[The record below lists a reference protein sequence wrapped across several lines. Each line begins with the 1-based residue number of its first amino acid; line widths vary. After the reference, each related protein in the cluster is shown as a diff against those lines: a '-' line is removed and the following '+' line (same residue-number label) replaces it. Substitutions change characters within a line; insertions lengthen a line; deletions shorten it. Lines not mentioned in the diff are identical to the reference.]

1 MKTDIIYETAEKSWG
16 IDKGWSVRVIGVFD
30 DSLTLVEFVDGQ
42 GLYAVIDGGFFSAKL
57 QKVTL
62 KFAKF
67 VKVYDN
73 LIDAIADF
81 AEAVSRRR
89 FDASI

>member
-16 IDKGWSVRVIGVFD
+16 VDKSWNVRVIGVFD
-30 DSLTLVEFVDGQ
+30 ESLTLVEFVDGQ
-42 GLYAVIDGGFFSAKL
+42 GLYAVIDGGLFSEKL

-62 KFAKF
+62 KFAKS

-73 LIDAIADF
+73 LTDAIADL
-81 AEAVSRRR
+81 AASVSRRR

>member
-1 MKTDIIYETAEKSWG
+1 MKADIIYETAEKSWG
-16 IDKGWSVRVIGVFD
+16 VDKGWSVRVIGTFD
-30 DSLTLVEFVDGQ
+30 GSLTLVEFVDGQ
-42 GLYAVIDGGFFSAKL
+42 GLYAVIDGGLFSEKL

-62 KFAKF
+62 KFAKS

-73 LIDAIADF
+73 LTDAITDF
-81 AEAVSRRR
+81 ATAVSRRR

>member
-16 IDKGWSVRVIGVFD
+16 IDKDWSVLVIGMFD
-30 DSLTLVEFVDGQ
+30 ESLTLVKFCDGE
-42 GLYAVIDGGFFSAKL
+42 GLYAVIDGGLFSEKL

-62 KFAKF
+62 KFAKS
-67 VKVYDN
+67 VKVYDD
-73 LIDAIADF
+73 LTDAIADF
-81 AEAVSRRR
+81 AAAIGRRR

>member
-16 IDKGWSVRVIGVFD
+16 VDKGWSVRVIGVFD
-30 DSLTLVEFVDGQ
+30 ESLTLVEFVDGE
-42 GLYAVIDGGFFSAKL
+42 GLCAVIDGGLFSEKL

-62 KFAKF
+62 KFAKS
-67 VKVYDN
+67 VKVYDD
-73 LIDAIADF
+73 LSDAIADF
-81 AEAVSRRR
+81 AAAVSRRR